1 VTEGGAR
8 RLIYNAVLREL
19 YRSVV
24 TKRELSNTAE
34 LSAFKSVFVSILTYG
49 HESWVM
55 TEKILSQVQAAEMG
69 FLRRVHVVTLRDKV
83 RSSEI
88 HKALNVEP
96 LLRIERSQL
105 HWFGHVS
112 RMPHQRLV
120 WQDLLAKPAGKRRR
134 GRPRTRWRDYIS
146 DLVWSRLGVE
156 PAEFHVS
163 V

>member
-1 VTEGGAR
+1 
-8 RLIYNAVLREL
+8 
-19 YRSVV
+19 
-24 TKRELSNTAE
+24 
-34 LSAFKSVFVSILTYG
+34 
-49 HESWVM
+49 M